1 MRAVVAVTVAAV
13 GSAMLA
19 RSSIPVLDV
28 SGTLHRSVYQE
39 GDIRN
44 VAACGMKASSANR
57 RLAEV
62 GTRCRSRSL
71 REHLGLP
78 DADRERLGGQVDLG
92 GSGLPATAHLDEI
105 GKRSGRET

>member
-71 REHLGLP
+71 REHVSLT
-78 DADRERLGGQVDLG
+78 DEERERLCGPVVPEGFGML
-92 GSGLPATAHLDEI
+92 ATGTLEDTVA
-105 GKRSGRET
+105 G